1 MGIDNNCEK
10 MLYLCYIYND
20 LTSGGTAM
28 YSIRQEQMRE
38 YIEQKNVVTI
48 KELQLL
54 FPDVSLMT
62 IHRDL
67 DALEHNG
74 IVVKFRGGAK
84 SVRHSGDP
92 EFNVRMRE
100 NNSCKDVIA
109 RKALSL
115 IQPNSSVFLDAST
128 TNLALAKNLP
138 DINLNIFT
146 TGPSIALELCR
157 LHNPVVTLCC
167 GTINRKNL
175 ALSGQN
181 TLEMLSGINID
192 MAFIGVSGCSVD
204 AGFTCGTESDMLVKR
219 LVISKARTSVVMCSR
234 DKFSCLMPYTFA
246 RIEDVDYII
255 GDTVLPETFA
265 AAAQSAGVTIL

>member
-1 MGIDNNCEK
+1 MNRIRSDIIKDYIEK
-10 MLYLCYIYND
+10 KKIV
-20 LTSGGTAM
+20 
-28 YSIRQEQMRE
+28 SIREIQA
-38 YIEQKNVVTI
+38 
-48 KELQLL
+48 L

-67 DALEHNG
+67 DSLAAEGL
-74 IVVKFRGGAK
+74 IVKFRGGAK
-84 SVRHSGDP
+84 SVRHNGDP

-100 NNSCKDVIA
+100 NNAGKLVIA
-109 RKALSL
+109 EKALAL
-115 IQPNSSVFLDAST
+115 IQPHTSVFLDAST
-128 TNLALAKNLP
+128 TNLALARSLP

-181 TLEMLSGINID
+181 TLEMLEKINID
-192 MAFIGVSGCSVD
+192 QAFIGVSGCSVE

-219 LVISKARTSVVMCSR
+219 LVIRKARTSVAMCT
-234 DKFSCLMPYTFA
+234 KEKLSCLMPYTFA
-246 RIEDVDYII
+246 ELQDVDYLIS
-255 GDTVLPETFA
+255 DEPMPESFA
-265 AAAQSAGVTIL
+265 AAARRAGVRLL

>member
-1 MGIDNNCEK
+1 
-10 MLYLCYIYND
+10 
-20 LTSGGTAM
+20 M

-48 KELQLL
+48 KELQVL
-54 FPDVSLMT
+54 FPNVSLMT

-67 DALEHNG
+67 DALERSG
-74 IVVKFRGGAK
+74 TIVKFRGGAK
-84 SVRHSGDP
+84 SVRHTGDP

-100 NNSCKDVIA
+100 NNAGKNVIA
-109 RKALSL
+109 RKALEL
-115 IQPNSSVFLDAST
+115 IQPHSSIFLDAST

-138 DINLNIFT
+138 DINLNVFT

-181 TLEMLSGINID
+181 TLQMLEGINID
-192 MAFIGVSGCSVD
+192 LAFIGVSGCSVE

-219 LVISKARTSVVMCSR
+219 LVIRKARTSVVMCSHE
-234 DKFSCLMPYTFA
+234 KFSCLMPYTFA
-246 RIEDVDYII
+246 NLEDVDYII
-255 GDTVLPETFA
+255 GDTALPENFA
-265 AAAQSAGVTIL
+265 QAAQAAGVNLL